1 MSDPGGLSILRTV
14 GGLLATKRFTWQP
27 VAQVWL
33 RSTIPKVSL
42 LMRYRS
48 YCRHVFRMSGASG
61 NYHRPPDLS
70 VVFLKLIFSTG

>member
-70 VVFLKLIFSTG
+70 VVFLKFIFSTG